1 MIGESVGQYK
11 ITKHLGS
18 GGMGDVYLATDSKLE
33 RRVALKFLPQR
44 FAKDTDA
51 LQRFQREAK
60 ALAALNHPNI
70 VTVYDVGEHNGVPYF
85 AMEYLEGQSIKE
97 LIAAGNLSMEDALEI
112 TAQIAEGLAE
122 AHNAHI
128 VHRDIKSENLIRL
141 ANGRVKIM
149 DFGLATWR
157 GVVHVTQ
164 EGSTVGTMAYM
175 SPEQSQGAK
184 IDQRTDIWSLGVVL
198 YEMITGRLPFE
209 GGHQSAMAYAI
220 INDAPQPLARY
231 AANCPDGVQAIVS
244 KALEKDAEVRYQTA
258 RDMLADLTKFRR
270 TSGSAVASVI
280 TPPHTARKRRL
291 SPIAIASGAFAVVA
305 IIALFVIR
313 PWDQGPPSAT
323 SDGSGRKML
332 AVLPFKNLGDPGDTY
347 FADGVTEEIL
357 TNLSQIKGLG
367 VISRTSTL
375 QYRESTKSLKEIG
388 KELGV
393 DYVLEASIQW
403 DKTSSV
409 NRIRLHPQLIRVSD
423 DVHIWADKFDAVLDD
438 LFAVQSRIATKVA
451 GALSLALL
459 DTSPIKKEA
468 APTTDPEAYEL
479 YLTAKGHA
487 KAGTR
492 EAANKAESLYAAAI
506 ARDSS
511 FVLAWAALGE
521 TQLWHAVDALEP
533 TPGAREKA
541 LATIKHALALDP
553 NAPEPHYVM
562 GGYHN
567 AVEQDYESCIDE
579 LETAERLGMR
589 NADLY
594 SSLGYVYQRMGQFD
608 RAMDYLKEGYL
619 LEPTSEGALGAL
631 SSSCTVLRRYEDAD
645 RYATRMIAMDPSKPE
660 SYVTKLTNRH
670 LWKGSA
676 GAREVLAEA
685 KKFVDPFEVLTG
697 GPEGYGPGLWEFRLL
712 DRSPADLIDAYKSR
726 YKSKI
731 GPQYFI
737 TLQILYGQAGD
748 SLASYAY
755 FDSAHVVI
763 DSLILLHEAAR
774 APDMPLMTADLHSTL
789 SVSAS
794 YAGEH
799 ELALKEGRAGME
811 ALSISTCH
819 L

>member
-44 FAKDTDA
+44 FAKDADA
-51 LQRFQREAK
+51 LQRFEREAK

-70 VTVYDVGEHNGVPYF
+70 VTVYDVGEHNGMPYI

-97 LIAAGNLSMEDALEI
+97 LVAAGNLSVEDSLDI

-157 GVVHVTQ
+157 GVIHVTQ

-175 SPEQSQGAK
+175 SPEQSQGLK
-184 IDQRTDIWSLGVVL
+184 IDQRTDLWSLGVVL

-220 INDAPQPLARY
+220 INDAPHPLARY

-258 RDMLADLTKFRR
+258 RDLFADLTRFRR
-270 TSGSAVASVI
+270 TTGPSTVVTAVPSTGAN
-280 TPPHTARKRRL
+280 RRL
-291 SPIAIASGAFAVVA
+291 SPVAIAAGAIAVVA
-305 IIALFVIR
+305 VIALFVMK
-313 PWDQGPPSAT
+313 PWDE
-323 SDGSGRKML
+323 GSSSSTANDSKRKML

-347 FADGVTEEIL
+347 FADGITEEIL

-375 QYRESTKSLKEIG
+375 QYRDSNKSLKEIG

-459 DTSPIKKEA
+459 DTSPVKKEA
-468 APTTDPEAYEL
+468 TPTTDPEAYEL

-487 KAGTR
+487 KAPSR
-492 EAANKAESLYAAAI
+492 EAGLKAESLYAAAV
-506 ARDSS
+506 ALDSG
-511 FVLAWAALGE
+511 FVLAWSGLAE
-521 TQLWHAVDALEP
+521 MHLWHATDALEP

-541 LATIKHALALDP
+541 LATIKHAMALDP

-562 GGYHN
+562 GGYYN

-608 RAMDYLKEGYL
+608 KAMEYLKEGYL

-631 SSSCTVLRRYEDAD
+631 SSICTLLRRYEDAD
-645 RYATRMIAMDPSKPE
+645 RYATRMIAMDPSKPA
-660 SYVTKLTNRH
+660 SYVTKLTNRQI
-670 LWKGSA
+670 WKGSA
-676 GAREVLAEA
+676 GAREVLSEA
-685 KKFVDPFEVLTG
+685 KEFVDPFEILTG
-697 GPEGYGPGLWEFRLL
+697 GPDGYGAGLWEFKLL
-712 DRSPADLIDAYKSR
+712 DRTPADLINAYKSR

-731 GPQYFI
+731 GPQYFM
-737 TLQILYGQAGD
+737 TLQILYKQAGD
-748 SLASYAY
+748 SASSYAY
-755 FDSAHVVI
+755 FDSARVVI
-763 DSLILLHEAAR
+763 DSLIRLNEATR

-799 ELALKEGRAGME
+799 ELAVKEGRAGME

>member
-1 MIGESVGQYK
+1 MIGETVGQFR
-11 ITKHLGS
+11 ISNHLGS
-18 GGMGDVYLATDSKLE
+18 GGMGDVYLAVDSKLD

-70 VTVYDVGEHNGVPYF
+70 VTVYDVGEHNGMPYI
-85 AMEYLEGQSIKE
+85 AMEYLEGQSIKD
-97 LIAAGNLSMEDALEI
+97 LIAAGDLSVEESLEI

-141 ANGRVKIM
+141 ANRRVKIM

-175 SPEQSQGAK
+175 SPEQTQGMK
-184 IDQRTDIWSLGVVL
+184 IDQRTDMWSLGVVL
-198 YEMITGRLPFE
+198 YEMLTGRLPFE
-209 GGHQSAMAYAI
+209 GGHQMAMAYAI
-220 INDAPQPLARY
+220 VNDAPHPLARY
-231 AANCPDGVQAIVS
+231 ASNCPDGVQAIVS

-258 RDMLADLTKFRR
+258 TGMLADLTKFRR
-270 TSGSAVASVI
+270 TGSSIASVVI
-280 TPPHTARKRRL
+280 PPQVARRRL
-291 SPIAIASGAFAVVA
+291 GTVAIAASALAFVAV
-305 IIALFVIR
+305 IALLVIK
-313 PWDQGPPSAT
+313 PWDQAPSSTT
-323 SDGSGRKML
+323 SDDSGRKML

-375 QYRESTKSLKEIG
+375 QYRDSKKSLKEIG

-403 DKTSSV
+403 DKSSSV

-451 GALSLALL
+451 DALSLALL

-479 YLTAKGHA
+479 YLTAKGYV
-487 KAGTR
+487 KAADR
-492 EAANKAESLYAAAI
+492 EAAKKAEALYAEAI
-506 ARDSS
+506 ARDSG
-511 FVLAWAALGE
+511 FVLAWAGLGE
-521 TQLWHAVDALEP
+521 MLIGHAVDALEP
-533 TPGAREKA
+533 DPSARDKA

-579 LETAERLGMR
+579 LEKAERLGMR
-589 NADLY
+589 NAELY
-594 SSLGYVYQRMGQFD
+594 SALGYVYQRMGQFD
-608 RAMDYLKEGYL
+608 KAMDYLKEGYL
-619 LEPTSEGALGAL
+619 LDPTSEIALGNL
-631 SSSCTVLRRYEDAD
+631 SFSCTVLRRYEDAD
-645 RYATRMIAMDPSKPE
+645 RYSTRMIAMDPSKPE
-660 SYVTKLTNRH
+660 SYVPKLQARH
-670 LWKGSA
+670 LWRGSA

-685 KKFVDPFEVLTG
+685 KEFVDPFEVLTG
-697 GPEGYGPGLWEFRLL
+697 GPEGYGPGLWEFNLL

-731 GPQYFI
+731 GPQYFT
-737 TLQILYGQAGD
+737 TLQILCKQAGD
-748 SLASYAY
+748 SVASYAY
-755 FDSAHVVI
+755 FDSARVVI
-763 DSLILLHEAAR
+763 DSLIRLNVATR
-774 APDMPLMTADLHSTL
+774 APDMPLMTADLHSSL
-789 SVSAS
+789 SAAAS
-794 YAGEH
+794 IAGEH
-799 ELALKEGRAGME
+799 ELAMKEGRAGTE

>member
-97 LIAAGNLSMEDALEI
+97 LIAAGNLSLEDALEI

-141 ANGRVKIM
+141 PNGRVKIM

-175 SPEQSQGAK
+175 SPEQSQGMK
-184 IDQRTDIWSLGVVL
+184 IDQRTDMWSLGVVL

-209 GGHQSAMAYAI
+209 GGHQMALAYSI
-220 INDAPQPLARY
+220 VNDAPHPLARY
-231 AANCPDGVQAIVS
+231 TANCTEGVQAIVS
-244 KALEKDAEVRYQTA
+244 KALEKDPEVRYQTA

-270 TSGSAVASVI
+270 DSGSATLSVAS
-280 TPPHTARKRRL
+280 PPQRAKGRS
-291 SPIAIASGAFAVVA
+291 SPIAVAAGALAVVA
-305 IIALFVIR
+305 VVALFVMK
-313 PWDQGPPSAT
+313 PWKQGPSSTT
-323 SDGSGRKML
+323 SDTSGRKML

-375 QYRESTKSLKEIG
+375 QYKDSNKSLKEIG

-459 DTSPIKKEA
+459 DTSPVKKEA
-468 APTTDPEAYEL
+468 TPTTDPEAYEL

-487 KAGTR
+487 KAPSR
-492 EAANKAESLYAAAI
+492 EAGLKAESLYAAAV
-506 ARDSS
+506 ALDSG
-511 FVLAWAALGE
+511 FVLAWSGLAE
-521 TQLWHAVDALEP
+521 MHLWHATDALEP

-541 LATIKHALALDP
+541 LATIKHAMALDP

-589 NADLY
+589 KAELY
-594 SSLGYVYQRMGQFD
+594 AALGYVYARMGQFEKS
-608 RAMDYLKEGYL
+608 MDYCKEGYL
-619 LEPTSEGALGAL
+619 LDPTTESSLGMMAN
-631 SSSCTVLRRYEDAD
+631 SCMVLRRYEEAD
-645 RYATRMIAMDPSKPE
+645 RYATRLIAMDPSKRE
-660 SYVTKLTNRH
+660 SYGPKIEIQHR
-670 LWKGSA
+670 WKGSA

-685 KKFVDPFEVLTG
+685 KKHLDPFEIMAG
-697 GPEGYGPGLWEFRLL
+697 GPEGHGMGLWEYKLL
-712 DRSPADLIDAYKSR
+712 DRNPADLIDAYKAR
-726 YKSKI
+726 HTPKI
-731 GPQYFI
+731 GPEYFS
-737 TLQILYGQAGD
+737 TLQILSKQTGD
-748 SLASYAY
+748 SVVSRAY
-755 FDSAHVVI
+755 FDSVRVVI
-763 DSLILLHEAAR
+763 DSLIRLNEANR
-774 APDMPLMTADLHSTL
+774 APDMPLLTADLHSWL
-789 SVSAS
+789 SNLAS